1 MRKLLG
7 LLSSVSLVA
16 HPAFATDLAPPV
28 YKARPIAAPFNW
40 TGCYAGATAGV
51 VEGKS
56 NVSWAADPAGFPT
69 GIPSTDPPPAST
81 PWGKGDKD
89 KYGKGDKD
97 DRYGKGD
104 KDDHYSK
111 GDKDDH
117 YSKGGKDD
125 RYGKGDKDD
134 RYGKGDKDDRYGKGD
149 KDDRYGKGDKDDR
162 YGKGDKDDRY
172 GKGDKDDRYGKDG
185 KDDRHGKDG
194 KDDRYAKGGN
204 NNNSNGNGS
213 PGGPGGNNNSNG
225 NGSPGGPGGNNNSNG
240 NGSPGGPGGSKW
252 SGGNWSGSGDNYS
265 GSGGSD
271 YGKGDK
277 GDKDDRYGKGDR
289 GHRYSKGDGDNKYGK
304 GDKDDKSGNNNPD
317 PPPPPTLTQGFAVGT
332 GDAISAQ
339 TGNSLSSTGFTGG
352 VELGCNWQANPW
364 LVLGIEGD
372 WQYTGLDGS
381 ASGVVS
387 VGGTANPYTESF
399 NSRWLSTIRG
409 RVGVANGQWLFFA
422 TGGFAFA
429 DASFSDFIAF
439 SNGTF
444 NAASSSGIMTGWTVG
459 GGAEW
464 FFMPHWSA
472 KAEYLHVDLGTKN
485 FTSANSNP
493 AEYPL
498 AIISH
503 SHSLVEEIG
512 RIGVNY
518 HF

>member
-1 MRKLLG
+1 MKKFLG
-7 LLSSVSLVA
+7 LLSSVSLVV

-28 YKARPIAAPFNW
+28 YKAPVYKAPPIAAPFKW
-40 TGCYAGATAGV
+40 TGCYVGATAGV

-69 GIPSTDPPPAST
+69 GVPTTTPPTTGTGTS
-81 PWGKGDKD
+81 WGKGDSAGKD

-97 DRYGKGD
+97 DRYGK
-104 KDDHYSK
+104 S
-111 GDKDDH
+111 
-117 YSKGGKDD
+117 
-125 RYGKGDKDD
+125 
-134 RYGKGDKDDRYGKGD
+134 
-149 KDDRYGKGDKDDR
+149 
-162 YGKGDKDDRY
+162 
-172 GKGDKDDRYGKDG
+172 DKDDRYGKDG
-185 KDDRHGKDG
+185 KDDRYGKDG
-194 KDDRYAKGGN
+194 
-204 NNNSNGNGS
+204 
-213 PGGPGGNNNSNG
+213 
-225 NGSPGGPGGNNNSNG
+225 
-240 NGSPGGPGGSKW
+240 
-252 SGGNWSGSGDNYS
+252 
-265 GSGGSD
+265 
-271 YGKGDK
+271 
-277 GDKDDRYGKGDR
+277 KDDRYGKGDR

-304 GDKDDKSGNNNPD
+304 GDKDDKYGNNNPD
-317 PPPPPTLTQGFAVGT
+317 PPPPPTLTQGFAAGT

-339 TGNSLSSTGFTGG
+339 TGNSLNSTGFTGG

-512 RIGVNY
+512 RLGVNY